1 MNPEA
6 MTIVSIRHL
15 TRYRYRNRVAFGEH
29 RMMLRPLEA
38 FDQRLIDYE
47 LAISPEPAVLHHLHD
62 LTDATVA
69 VARFDARADELRV
82 ESRVRLEHTVHG
94 VLGLATDAAI
104 DSGGFVYDADEA
116 PALEASVRLRH
127 PGEAEVWARR
137 FLRPVGRT
145 SLATLLCDMTHA
157 IRSAFIYE
165 IRPIGPPQTP
175 AVTLERGRGSCR
187 DLAFLMM
194 EAARSLGLA
203 ARFVSGYV
211 YSGSPKA
218 AAASHGHTHAWVRVY
233 LPGCGWTDFDPT
245 NGIVG
250 NAGLVRVASAT
261 DARMA
266 APLHGAWRG
275 MASDFLGMDVEIE
288 IATEADRATQPPA
301 RLRVAGVG

>member
-1 MNPEA
+1 

-15 TRYRYRNRVAFGEH
+15 TRYRYRNRVGFGEH

-38 FDQRLIDYE
+38 FDQRLIAYD
-47 LAISPEPAVLHHLHD
+47 LAISPEPSSLHHLHD

-82 ESRVRLEHTVHG
+82 ESRIRLEHTVHG
-94 VLGLATDAAI
+94 ALDLATDAAI
-104 DSGGFVYDADEA
+104 DAGGYAYDADEA

-127 PGEAEVWARR
+127 PGEAETWARR

-145 SLATLLCDMTHA
+145 SLATLLSDMTHA
-157 IRSAFIYE
+157 VRGGFTYE
-165 IRPIGPPQTP
+165 IRPVGPPQTP
-175 AVTLERGRGSCR
+175 TVTLERGRGSCR
-187 DLAFLMM
+187 DFAFLMM
-194 EAARSLGLA
+194 EGARSLGLA

-218 AAASHGHTHAWVRVY
+218 AGDSHGHTHAWVRVY

-250 NAGLVRVASAT
+250 NAGLIRVATAP
-261 DARMA
+261 DAHMA
-266 APLHGAWRG
+266 SPLHGAWRG
-275 MASDFLGMDVEIE
+275 MRSDFLGMDVEID
-288 IATEADRATQPPA
+288 IEAEAEEAAQPAA
-301 RLRVAGVG
+301 RLRVGGAG